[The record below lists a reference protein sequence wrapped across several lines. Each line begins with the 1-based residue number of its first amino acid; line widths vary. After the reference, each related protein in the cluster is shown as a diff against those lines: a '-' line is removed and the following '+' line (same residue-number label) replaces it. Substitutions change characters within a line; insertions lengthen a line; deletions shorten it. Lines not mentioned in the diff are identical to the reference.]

1 MDYVTLRI
9 RKTTQRKL
17 KIVAALSAE
26 SMLDTLER
34 LVSQEYD
41 RLQGRQK
48 DAQSAQDQGT
58 PCDPFALNRG
68 NTGDER

>member
-48 DAQSAQDQGT
+48 DAQSAQNSPQS
-58 PCDPFALNRG
+58 CDPFALNRG

>member
-1 MDYVTLRI
+1 MDYITLRI

-17 KIVAALSAE
+17 KIVAALSEE

-48 DAQSAQDQGT
+48 DDQSAQNSS
-58 PCDPFALNRG
+58 PSDP
-68 NTGDER
+68 

>member
-1 MDYVTLRI
+1 MDYITLRI

-17 KIVAALSAE
+17 KIVAALSEE

-34 LVSQEYD
+34 LVSQEYE

-48 DAQSAQDQGT
+48 DAQSAQNSSPSDT
-58 PCDPFALNRG
+58 
-68 NTGDER
+68 